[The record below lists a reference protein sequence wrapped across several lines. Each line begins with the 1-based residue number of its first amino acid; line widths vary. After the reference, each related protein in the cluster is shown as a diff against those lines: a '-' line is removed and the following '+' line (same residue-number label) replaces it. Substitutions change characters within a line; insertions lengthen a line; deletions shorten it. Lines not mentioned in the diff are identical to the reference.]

1 MRLWADFNEVD
12 GEMIWTSL
20 RRASFVPDGEPEV
33 GQLVELWDHEGN
45 VCWGVVTN
53 VDDPIVY
60 IRLDLSTWVDAES
73 IQIEPQFGSPAFAS
87 FQGSEDRTGGVERL
101 AVA

>member
-20 RRASFVPDGEPEV
+20 RRVDFLPEGEPKI
-33 GQLVELWDHEGN
+33 GQRIDLWDHEGN
-45 VCWGVVTN
+45 VCTGIVTK
-53 VDDPIVY
+53 VDDPIVWLS
-60 IRLDLSTWVDAES
+60 LDLSTWVDAEAVHIAS
-73 IQIEPQFGSPAFAS
+73 RFGEAAYGESH
-87 FQGSEDRTGGVERL
+87 GEETRTGGVERI